1 MSYLAPDARGFV
13 SPDAL
18 ERLIDDDTVL
28 VSVQMANSEVGS
40 IQPIAELAR
49 VAHGARRAVP
59 HRRGSGAQEDPV
71 DVEALGVDAARS
83 RRTRSA
89 VRRGLAHCI

>member
-59 HRRGSGAQEDPV
+59 HRRGSGAREDPV
-71 DVEALGVDAARS
+71 DVEALGVDAAS
-83 RRTRSA
+83 FSA
-89 VRRGLAHCI
+89 HKIGGPKGLAHCI